1 VGDVSVVIPAEACAH
16 DVNVTIRE
24 IHNPQ
29 SSSSANIL
37 AYDFGPSGLQFS
49 EPVTITIPY
58 AVADFGTK
66 RPLPRWYGPQTGSF
80 SSQGITNV
88 EEVAISSTVRAIRFQ
103 TTHFTWYCLLED
115 TGGGGGGGGGGC
127 LTLSASVPSD
137 PIGCLLPYVVLAGIM
152 VVWRRQDANRSKR

>member
-1 VGDVSVVIPAEACAH
+1 
-16 DVNVTIRE
+16 VTIRE

-49 EPVTITIPY
+49 KPVVITIPY
-58 AVADFGTK
+58 TIADFGTK
-66 RPLPRWYGPQTGSF
+66 RPLPRWYDPQTGTF

-88 EEVAISSTVRAIRFQ
+88 EQVAVSSTVRAIRFQ

-115 TGGGGGGGGGGC
+115 TGKGGGGGGGGC
-127 LTLSASVPSD
+127 LVLSDSTPSD
-137 PIGCLLPYVVLAGIM
+137 PIGCLLPYLGLAVVM
-152 VVWRRQDANRSKR
+152 VVWRRRDAKARLRRE